1 MIRSDTDPRVP
12 VCGFTIR
19 SESIIR
25 QSTVLG
31 YRTILSEARKVAAAR
46 VQRWDSNTQA
56 WCKRCNLPSLCSGNG
71 IQVRPSEKWD
81 PGVCPRCPEEGE
93 KRKQEERDKQRATD
107 WLQMWKEDARQQN
120 EDVQPADVRQSDEE
134 RRGKSSN
141 VHGTGKSSCSL
152 HDDYYE
158 LQNIVY
164 MYGDSYVVS

>member
-1 MIRSDTDPRVP
+1 MKMIRSDTDPRVP

-56 WCKRCNLPSLCSGNG
+56 WCKRCNLPWLCSGNG

-81 PGVCPRCPEEGE
+81 PGVCPRCPEEGGKNANRKSEINNGQQIDRKCGRKTLGSNTRTYGLRTRDSRTRGGEENRAMYMGRE
-93 KRKQEERDKQRATD
+93 K
-107 WLQMWKEDARQQN
+107 
-120 EDVQPADVRQSDEE
+120 VPAACMTTTMNC
-134 RRGKSSN
+134 K
-141 VHGTGKSSCSL
+141 
-152 HDDYYE
+152 
-158 LQNIVY
+158 I
-164 MYGDSYVVS
+164 